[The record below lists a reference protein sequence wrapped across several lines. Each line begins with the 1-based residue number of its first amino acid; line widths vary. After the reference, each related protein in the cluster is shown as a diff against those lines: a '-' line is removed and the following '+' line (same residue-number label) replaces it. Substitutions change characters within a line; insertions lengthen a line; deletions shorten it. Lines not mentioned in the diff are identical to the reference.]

1 MSQPLRSHRSRLQA
15 IARRAMIER
24 GFFPE
29 FSDAVL
35 TAITQ
40 LSQAIPAPDSTIRD
54 LRQLLWCSIDNDDSR
69 DLDQLSVA
77 EQLADGRV
85 KILVAIA
92 DVDARVP
99 KDSAVDQHAR
109 QNTTSVYTP
118 AQIFPMLPEKLSTDL
133 TSLNPEVDRLAVVVE
148 MVAAENGELSATDVY
163 RALVQN
169 HAKLAYN
176 SVAAWLDGEGPMP
189 ERLAMVPGLA
199 EQIRLQERVA
209 QQQQQSRYQQGA
221 LNLETLEARPVF
233 HNDDLSQL
241 SLERRNRAKALI
253 ENFMIAANGVTT
265 RYLVSKNFPT
275 FRRVLQAPQRWDRI
289 MALAEEFGE
298 KLPQRPDSA
307 ALEAFLERRQEL
319 DPVRFPDLSLSVVK
333 MMGSG
338 EYAVELPGDE
348 PIGHFGLAVRDYTHS
363 TAPNR
368 RYPDLITQRLLK
380 AAIAG
385 EPCPYSL
392 EELHELARHCTEQE
406 DDAAKIERQVRK
418 SAAALL
424 LESSIGQRFEGV
436 ITGAS
441 DKGTW
446 VRVFNPPVEGRVVRG
461 YERLDVG
468 DRVRVQLVE
477 VDVERGFIDFAGM
490 SRGSW
495 QERRRTRERN
505 PEGRGG
511 EGRGRKR
518 PPSRRGQR

>member
-1 MSQPLRSHRSRLQA
+1 MSHPLQSHRFRLQA

-24 GFFPE
+24 GFLPE
-29 FSDAVL
+29 FSAEVL
-35 TAITQ
+35 AETQ
-40 LSQAIPAPDSTIRD
+40 HLTQAAAANAPAIRD
-54 LRQLLWCSIDNDDSR
+54 LRALLWCSIDNDDSR

-92 DVDARVP
+92 DVDALVT
-99 KDSAVDQHAR
+99 KGSALDQHAR

-133 TSLNPEVDRLAVVVE
+133 TSLNPVVDRLAIVVE
-148 MVAAENGELSATDVY
+148 MTIAENGELSATDVY
-163 RALVQN
+163 RALVNN

-176 SVAAWLDGEGPMP
+176 SVAAWLDNDGPMP
-189 ERLAMVPGLA
+189 DRIAAVSGLA
-199 EQIRLQERVA
+199 EQIRMQEQVA
-209 QQQQQSRYQQGA
+209 RQLQQSRYQQGA

-241 SLERRNRAKALI
+241 SLDRRNRAKALI
-253 ENFMIAANGVTT
+253 ENLMIAANGVTT
-265 RYLVSKNFPT
+265 RYLTNKNFPT
-275 FRRVLQAPQRWDRI
+275 FRRVLQTPQRWDRI
-289 MALAEEFGE
+289 VALAEEFGE
-298 KLPQRPDSA
+298 KLPQQPDSA
-307 ALEAFLERRQEL
+307 ALETFLERRQEL
-319 DPVRFPDLSLSVVK
+319 DPVRFPDLSLSIVK
-333 MMGSG
+333 LIGSG
-338 EYAVELPGDE
+338 EYAVEMPGEE

-380 AAIAG
+380 AAMAG
-385 EPCPYSL
+385 QPCPYSID
-392 EELHELARHCTEQE
+392 ELRDLAQHCTEQE
-406 DDAAKIERQVRK
+406 DDANKIERQVRK

-436 ITGAS
+436 VTGAS

-446 VRVFNPPVEGRVVRG
+446 VRIFDPPVEGRVVRG
-461 YERLDVG
+461 YERFDVG

-495 QERRRTRERN
+495 RESR
-505 PEGRGG
+505 
-511 EGRGRKR
+511 RGRNRVTRPWNGKAQEQKR
-518 PPSRRGQR
+518 LPSRRGRR

>member
-1 MSQPLRSHRSRLQA
+1 
-15 IARRAMIER
+15 
-24 GFFPE
+24 
-29 FSDAVL
+29 
-35 TAITQ
+35 
-40 LSQAIPAPDSTIRD
+40 
-54 LRQLLWCSIDNDDSR
+54 
-69 DLDQLSVA
+69 
-77 EQLADGRV
+77 
-85 KILVAIA
+85 
-92 DVDARVP
+92 
-99 KDSAVDQHAR
+99 
-109 QNTTSVYTP
+109 
-118 AQIFPMLPEKLSTDL
+118 
-133 TSLNPEVDRLAVVVE
+133 
-148 MVAAENGELSATDVY
+148 
-163 RALVQN
+163 
-169 HAKLAYN
+169 
-176 SVAAWLDGEGPMP
+176 
-189 ERLAMVPGLA
+189 
-199 EQIRLQERVA
+199 
-209 QQQQQSRYQQGA
+209 
-221 LNLETLEARPVF
+221 VF

-380 AAIAG
+380 AAITG
-385 EPCPYSL
+385 KPCPYSL
-392 EELHELARHCTEQE
+392 DELHELARHCTEQE
-406 DDAAKIERQVRK
+406 DDASKIERQVRK

-461 YERLDVG
+461 HERLDVG

-495 QERRRTRERN
+495 QERRRTHGQN
-505 PEGRGG
+505 PKGRGG
-511 EGRGRKR
+511 EGRGGKR
-518 PPSRRGQR
+518 PPSRRGRR

>member
-1 MSQPLRSHRSRLQA
+1 
-15 IARRAMIER
+15 
-24 GFFPE
+24 
-29 FSDAVL
+29 
-35 TAITQ
+35 
-40 LSQAIPAPDSTIRD
+40 
-54 LRQLLWCSIDNDDSR
+54 
-69 DLDQLSVA
+69 
-77 EQLADGRV
+77 
-85 KILVAIA
+85 
-92 DVDARVP
+92 
-99 KDSAVDQHAR
+99 
-109 QNTTSVYTP
+109 
-118 AQIFPMLPEKLSTDL
+118 
-133 TSLNPEVDRLAVVVE
+133 
-148 MVAAENGELSATDVY
+148 
-163 RALVQN
+163 
-169 HAKLAYN
+169 
-176 SVAAWLDGEGPMP
+176 
-189 ERLAMVPGLA
+189 
-199 EQIRLQERVA
+199 
-209 QQQQQSRYQQGA
+209 
-221 LNLETLEARPVF
+221 
-233 HNDDLSQL
+233 
-241 SLERRNRAKALI
+241 
-253 ENFMIAANGVTT
+253 
-265 RYLVSKNFPT
+265 
-275 FRRVLQAPQRWDRI
+275 

>member
-40 LSQAIPAPDSTIRD
+40 LSQAIPAHDSTIRD

-85 KILVAIA
+85 KILVAVA

-133 TSLNPEVDRLAVVVE
+133 TSLNPEVDRLAIVVE
-148 MVAAENGELSATDVY
+148 MAVAENGELSATDVY
-163 RALVQN
+163 RALVHN

-176 SVAAWLDGEGPMP
+176 SVAAWLDDEGPMP
-189 ERLAMVPGLA
+189 ERLAVVPGLA
-199 EQIRLQERVA
+199 GQIRLQERVA
-209 QQQQQSRYQQGA
+209 QQ
-221 LNLETLEARPVF
+221 L
-233 HNDDLSQL
+233 
-241 SLERRNRAKALI
+241 
-253 ENFMIAANGVTT
+253 IAANGVTT
-265 RYLVSKNFPT
+265 RYLVSKNSPT

-338 EYAVELPGDE
+338 EYAVELPRDE
-348 PIGHFGLAVRDYTHS
+348 PVGHFGLAVRDYTHS

-385 EPCPYSL
+385 KSCPYSL
-392 EELHELARHCTEQE
+392 DELYELARHCTEQE
-406 DDAAKIERQVRK
+406 DDATKIERQVRK

-461 YERLDVG
+461 HERLDVG

-505 PEGRGG
+505 PGGRGG
-511 EGRGRKR
+511 EGRGGKR
-518 PPSRRGQR
+518 PPSRRGRR